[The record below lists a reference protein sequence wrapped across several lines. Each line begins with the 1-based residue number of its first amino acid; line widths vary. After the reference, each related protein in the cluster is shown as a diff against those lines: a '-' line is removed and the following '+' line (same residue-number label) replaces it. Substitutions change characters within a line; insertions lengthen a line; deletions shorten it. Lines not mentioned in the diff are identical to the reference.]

1 MKNVLWLDAVSPPP
15 VNDEINYYWARS
27 VYGAIDVLLKC
38 EYPLRDYGHIAYI
51 DLSYAAGE
59 HVDQGG
65 DYVKFL
71 EFLECCGKNYP
82 VRIHAEDAYEVTQ
95 LRQIVERNNWFEVRR
110 EEHAALKKYIF
121 HYDDSYP
128 SAYSEDELLKHDGQI
143 CSAEVEVHNYD
154 KFDKVTVVFE
164 DGFETPVIAYEL
176 EAV

>member
-15 VNDEINYYWARS
+15 VNDETNYYWARS
-27 VYGAIDVLLKC
+27 VYEAIDVLLKC

-59 HVDQGG
+59 HVGQGG

-95 LRQIVERNNWFEVRR
+95 LRQIVERNNWFEIGL
-110 EEHAALKKYIF
+110 EEQAELKKYVF

-128 SAYSEDELLKHDGQI
+128 SAFDGDKLMEYDGQI
-143 CSAEVEVHNYD
+143 CSAEVYNHD

-164 DGFETPVIAYEL
+164 DGFKTQVIAYEL